1 MKVSIIVPVH
11 NTEKY
16 LRQCVGSLLSQTL
29 DDIEVVLVEN
39 GSEDGSPDICRELSS
54 EDPRVRYVT
63 LEKGDLST
71 ARNEGVRAAAGEY
84 VGFVDSDDLV
94 SPEMYGCMYEAAVR
108 NGADAVN
115 CNYVK
120 IYNNGRPPKYQYC
133 EDGTERVMTP
143 AGMIALNM
151 REEISQSAC
160 TLLVRKSI
168 VSEIGF
174 CPGVRF
180 EDRRT
185 TFLFYAASSSCV
197 QINRSMY
204 YYHQYRGGIVKK
216 GRRNFRTNYDCAD
229 ADRIRLAFIRDS
241 GLFTPGEQVNLSSK
255 SAESFLRKLNRM
267 RREISCAEER
277 EMLRGIM
284 PGISLIPDG
293 CRLSLKAKVIRHFV
307 RRILAADR

>member
-39 GSEDGSPDICRELSS
+39 GSEDGSPAICRELSS

-94 SPEMYGCMYEAAVR
+94 SPEMYGRMYEAAVR

-216 GRRNFRTNYDCAD
+216 GRRNFRTRPHPACLHQGFRLVYPRRAGEPFFEVCGVFPQEAQQD
-229 ADRIRLAFIRDS
+229 APGNLLCGRAGDAARNHARD
-241 GLFTPGEQVNLSSK
+241 
-255 SAESFLRKLNRM
+255 
-267 RREISCAEER
+267 
-277 EMLRGIM
+277 
-284 PGISLIPDG
+284 IP
-293 CRLSLKAKVIRHFV
+293 HT
-307 RRILAADR
+307 